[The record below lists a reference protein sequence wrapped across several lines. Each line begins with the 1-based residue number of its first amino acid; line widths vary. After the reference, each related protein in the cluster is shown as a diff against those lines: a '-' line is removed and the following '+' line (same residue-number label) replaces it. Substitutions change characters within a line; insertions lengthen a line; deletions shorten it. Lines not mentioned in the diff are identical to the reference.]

1 MERAGDLRIGRTDR
15 LARAWHALPRP
26 RQDDVARLRTIDAQR
41 GLAALSGALL
51 ILVGVAAALRVGP
64 HAVPQMLATVM
75 VAAVGL
81 SVGLLLRGSWS
92 VPGIILVIA
101 VTTVFADLSLSA
113 TPTVVWL
120 FALVVPV
127 IGLIHGPR
135 AGAFAGLLA
144 APALHWIETGVAVDL
159 LDPQTPFGILI
170 LVALGATPG
179 YLLVIAGRRREQLDA
194 QLVRAEGLVRET
206 EQARQ
211 SESAARHQ
219 AVFML
224 ARAAEARD
232 GTTGIHIEHVRDLA
246 AELAAAAGIAAAETE
261 QIAWSAMLHDVG
273 KIRVPDRVL
282 LKPGKLDD
290 DEWALIR
297 KHPLWGEELLKG
309 DEGFAL
315 ARQIARWHHE
325 DWDGSG
331 YPDGLRGDVIPFA
344 ARIVRVVD
352 VYDAL
357 RSERPYKP
365 AWTVEQALEELR
377 AMRGK
382 GLDPDLV
389 DVFLQLRSTA
399 R

>member
-1 MERAGDLRIGRTDR
+1 MKQVG
-15 LARAWHALPRP
+15 ALPFR
-26 RQDDVARLRTIDAQR
+26 RERLVIDRFAELAATVVGLTGGDATR
-41 GLAALSGALL
+41 GVAALSGGLMV
-51 ILVGVAAALRVGP
+51 LVGVAATARADAGSAPMFLALTLIASFGLAVGFLVRGHLRVLGT
-64 HAVPQMLATVM
+64 MLALANT
-75 VAAVGL
+75 AL
-81 SVGLLLRGSWS
+81 
-92 VPGIILVIA
+92 
-101 VTTVFADLSLSA
+101 FAELTFDL

-120 FALVVPV
+120 FALVIPA
-127 IGLIHGPR
+127 IGLIHGHQFGAV
-135 AGAFAGLLA
+135 AGFIA
-144 APALHWIETGVAVDL
+144 APVLHWIETGVAVDPV
-159 LDPQTPFGILI
+159 DPQTPFGILI
-170 LVALGATPG
+170 LVALGVTPG
-179 YLLVIAGRRREQLDA
+179 YLLDLARRRGAMLDIQLD
-194 QLVRAEGLVRET
+194 RAETLVRET
-206 EQARQ
+206 DAARRA
-211 SESAARHQ
+211 EAAARHQ

-232 GTTGIHIEHVRDLA
+232 GATGIHIEHVRDLA
-246 AELAAAAGIAAAETE
+246 AELATAAGIGAAETE

-290 DEWALIR
+290 EEWALIR
-297 KHPLWGEELLKG
+297 KHPQWGEELLKG

-331 YPDGLRGDVIPFA
+331 YPDKLRGEAIPFA

-377 AMRGK
+377 EMRGK

-389 DVFLQLRSTA
+389 DVFLQLRSTG

>member
-1 MERAGDLRIGRTDR
+1 MERSRELRIGRPDM

-26 RQDDVARLRTIDAQR
+26 RQDDLARLRTIDAQR
-41 GLAALSGALL
+41 GMAALSGALL

-101 VTTVFADLSLSA
+101 ITTVFADLSLSA

-246 AELAAAAGIAAAETE
+246 AELAMATGIAAAETE

-309 DEGFAL
+309 DDGFAL

-331 YPDGLRGDVIPFA
+331 YPDALSGEAIPLA

-365 AWTVEQALEELR
+365 AWTVEQALQELR

-389 DVFLQLRSTA
+389 EVFLQLRSTA

>member
-1 MERAGDLRIGRTDR
+1 MERSRELRIGRADM

-26 RQDDVARLRTIDAQR
+26 RQDDLARLRTIDAQR
-41 GLAALSGALL
+41 GLAALSGVLL
-51 ILVGVAAALRVGP
+51 ILIGVAAALRVGP
-64 HAVPQMLATVM
+64 HAAPLMLATVM

-81 SVGLLLRGSWS
+81 SVSLLLRGSWS

-101 VTTVFADLSLSA
+101 VMTVFADLSLSA

-127 IGLIHGPR
+127 VGLIHGPR

-246 AELAAAAGIAAAETE
+246 AELATAAGIGAAESE

-331 YPDGLRGDVIPFA
+331 YPDRLRGEAIPFA

-377 AMRGK
+377 AMRGQ

-389 DVFLQLRSTA
+389 DVFLQLRSTG

>member
-1 MERAGDLRIGRTDR
+1 M
-15 LARAWHALPRP
+15 LARAWHALPQP
-26 RQDDVARLRTIDAQR
+26 RQDDSARLRTIDAQR

-81 SVGLLLRGSWS
+81 SVGLLLRGLWA
-92 VPGIILVIA
+92 VPGILLVIA

-232 GTTGIHIEHVRDLA
+232 GTTGMAKCHNL
-246 AELAAAAGIAAAETE
+246 LNSQT
-261 QIAWSAMLHDVG
+261 S
-273 KIRVPDRVL
+273 DRSRN
-282 LKPGKLDD
+282 
-290 DEWALIR
+290 ATT
-297 KHPLWGEELLKG
+297 
-309 DEGFAL
+309 
-315 ARQIARWHHE
+315 
-325 DWDGSG
+325 S
-331 YPDGLRGDVIPFA
+331 
-344 ARIVRVVD
+344 
-352 VYDAL
+352 
-357 RSERPYKP
+357 
-365 AWTVEQALEELR
+365 
-377 AMRGK
+377 
-382 GLDPDLV
+382 
-389 DVFLQLRSTA
+389 
-399 R
+399 

>member
-1 MERAGDLRIGRTDR
+1 MERSRELRIGWAAM

-26 RQDDVARLRTIDAQR
+26 RQDDLASLRTIDAQR

-51 ILVGVAAALRVGP
+51 ILVGVAAALRVSP
-64 HAVPQMLATVM
+64 HEVPQMLATVM

-101 VTTVFADLSLSA
+101 VTTVFAVSLSS

-120 FALVVPV
+120 FAFVVPA

-144 APALHWIETGVAVDL
+144 APALHWIETGVAVDV

-179 YLLVIAGRRREQLDA
+179 YLLLIAGRRREQLDA

-246 AELAAAAGIAAAETE
+246 AELATATGIAATESE
-261 QIAWSAMLHDVG
+261 QIGWSAMLHDVG

-297 KHPLWGEELLKG
+297 MHPLWGDELLKG
-309 DEGFAL
+309 DEGFLL

-325 DWDGSG
+325 NWDGSG
-331 YPDGLRGDVIPFA
+331 YPDRLSRETIPFA
-344 ARIVRVVD
+344 ARIVRIVD

-365 AWTVEQALEELR
+365 AWTAEQALEELR
-377 AMRGK
+377 AMRGT